1 LFVHTPGVCQERRP
15 TLMAECGLSQDASPA
30 RPPSSCPRTASRT
43 ACGARPASAASQA
56 SWLASGCA
64 APRSWRGRSYSA
76 PASRP
81 APPSPRC
88 GFVALRAL
96 LGGAGEP
103 HRVEPPR
110 ARRRRVPRLVL
121 TPKRSIGHG
130 GNPHGEV
137 TGARE
142 FLTDVEVEELAP
154 RVIENFPPGAAQV
167 LAGYGPSVWV
177 LKILAKESR
186 VPGRVTQRRE
196 SRPLPACVS
205 PAVRSCSGTTR
216 SGVAAREQ

>member
-1 LFVHTPGVCQERRP
+1 
-15 TLMAECGLSQDASPA
+15 
-30 RPPSSCPRTASRT
+30 
-43 ACGARPASAASQA
+43 
-56 SWLASGCA
+56 
-64 APRSWRGRSYSA
+64 
-76 PASRP
+76 
-81 APPSPRC
+81 
-88 GFVALRAL
+88 
-96 LGGAGEP
+96 
-103 HRVEPPR
+103 
-110 ARRRRVPRLVL
+110 L